1 MWLNQISAFF
11 ARYKGLLVLVGI
23 ALVLLNWVLR
33 MLGLEWL
40 TPQDLLLHLGVVLG
54 LFGMLLAVALG

>member
-1 MWLNQISAFF
+1 MWLNTISAFF

-23 ALVLLNWVLR
+23 ALVVLNWVLR
-33 MLGLEWL
+33 ALGLDWL
-40 TPQDLLLHLGVVLG
+40 TPQDLFLHLGVALG